1 MGSIVTVAQSKGGA
15 GKTTLVSALGPNLAA
30 AGYRVAVVDSDR
42 NQSFAGWHAQ
52 AYEGPVLTV
61 ATEVDHVR
69 IVDVAGG
76 LAEEHD
82 VVLVDTAGF
91 ENLTAASA
99 IGMADFVLIPCMP
112 DRGSVRETLRTA
124 QQVTS
129 LSRAA
134 RRPIPHSVVLTR
146 WKAKGL
152 SERAALDSLSEAGLP
167 ILAQPL
173 SDLTDY
179 SKLSFSGAVPLA
191 GKVGMQA
198 DGLVA
203 ELVAKGVIP
212 SKGTSGPSPT
222 RRAAA

>member
-1 MGSIVTVAQSKGGA
+1 MGSIVTVAQSKGRA
-15 GKTTLVSALGPNLAA
+15 GKTTLVAALGPNLAA

-52 AYEGPVLTV
+52 AYEGPALTV
-61 ATEVDHVR
+61 TTEIDHV
-69 IVDVAGG
+69 
-76 LAEEHD
+76 
-82 VVLVDTAGF
+82 
-91 ENLTAASA
+91 
-99 IGMADFVLIPCMP
+99 GMADFVLIPCMP

-124 QQVTS
+124 QQVAS

-134 RRPIPHSVVLTR
+134 RRPIPHSIVLTR

-179 SKLSFSGAVPLA
+179 SKLSFSGAVPVS
-191 GKVGMQA
+191 GKVGLQA
-198 DGLVA
+198 HSLVA
-203 ELVAKGVIP
+203 ELVANGVIQD
-212 SKGTSGPSPT
+212 KGTSGPSP
-222 RRAAA
+222 A